1 MGKEEQRE
9 PGAGRRLLWCP
20 VGRGASGMSRGRAGH
35 RGSADWRWS
44 TQRERGSPE
53 WVRSPGSVGRKE
65 REGLG
70 EGPSGRVGE
79 GRGEAQG
86 MAYLQ
91 SQSPGLQEGGRGH
104 GQSHFSGH
112 EQNATRQGVR
122 GGFGLEDSPGMGREG
137 TDWGLEW
144 EVALQ

>member
-9 PGAGRRLLWCP
+9 PGAGRRLPWCP
-20 VGRGASGMSRGRAGH
+20 VGRGASGMSRGRAGY

-70 EGPSGRVGE
+70 EGPSGRDGE
-79 GRGEAQG
+79 GRGRLREWRICRVRAQACRKVGEA
-86 MAYLQ
+86 M
-91 SQSPGLQEGGRGH
+91 
-104 GQSHFSGH
+104 
-112 EQNATRQGVR
+112 VR
-122 GGFGLEDSPGMGREG
+122 AIS
-137 TDWGLEW
+137 
-144 EVALQ
+144 VAMNKMQPDRA